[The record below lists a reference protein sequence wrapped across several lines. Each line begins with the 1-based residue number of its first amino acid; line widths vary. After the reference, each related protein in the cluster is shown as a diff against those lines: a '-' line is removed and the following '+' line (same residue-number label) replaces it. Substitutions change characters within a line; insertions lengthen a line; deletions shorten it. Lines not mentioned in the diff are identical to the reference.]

1 MIKLFDNDDG
11 SFSKTNFYLKG
22 GSETKSNWV
31 NQRMYVKDAI
41 VYSLVTS
48 PVRTRSHIW
57 WENVLC
63 NLLVKNLSI

>member
-1 MIKLFDNDDG
+1 MFNNDDG
-11 SFSKTNFYLKG
+11 SFSRKNLYSKG

-31 NQRMYVKDAI
+31 NQRMYVRDGI

-63 NLLVKNLSI
+63 NLLVKNMSI